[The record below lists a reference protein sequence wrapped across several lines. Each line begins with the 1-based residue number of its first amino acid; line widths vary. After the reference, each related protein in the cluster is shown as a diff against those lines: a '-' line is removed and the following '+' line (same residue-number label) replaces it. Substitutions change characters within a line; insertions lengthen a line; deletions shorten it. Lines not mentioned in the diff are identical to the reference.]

1 MTTFFPARLAG
12 GLLLAALVLGAI
24 GCTKE
29 KPMATVSGTVKYNG
43 KPQTVGYVNFLS
55 ATGAAAQAQL
65 DENGGFK
72 VDTPIEATEYKIY
85 LGAPIP
91 GQFAP
96 GTKAPTA
103 PAKFNVTPKFL
114 DPQSSGATI
123 TLKPGAND
131 GVVIELKD

>member
-1 MTTFFPARLAG
+1 MTTLLPSRLAG

-43 KPQTVGYVNFLS
+43 KPQNVGYVNFLS

-72 VDTPIEATEYKIY
+72 VDTPIEATEYKVY
-85 LGAPIP
+85 LQAPIT
-91 GQFAP
+91 GQVAP
-96 GTKAPTA
+96 GTKAAPT
-103 PAKFNVTPKFL
+103 AKFNVTPKFQ

-131 GVVIELKD
+131 GVVIEMKD